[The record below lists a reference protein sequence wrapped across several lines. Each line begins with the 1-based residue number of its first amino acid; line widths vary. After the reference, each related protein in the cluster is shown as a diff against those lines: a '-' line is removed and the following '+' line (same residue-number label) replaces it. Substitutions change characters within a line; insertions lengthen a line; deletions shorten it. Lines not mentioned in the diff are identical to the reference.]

1 MTTQH
6 NLELAVG
13 RVLWLGIMAST
24 VCLTAGLLMTLAGE
38 TGVVAGRL
46 LTVGLIVL
54 LATPAARVVVSV
66 VDYTLDRDWPFALLT
81 TVVLLELILSVLAA
95 IYGFQL

>member
-13 RVLWLGIMAST
+13 RVLRLGIMAST
-24 VCLTAGLLMTLAGE
+24 VCRTAGLLMTHAGE
-38 TGVVAGRL
+38 TGIVAGRL

-81 TVVLLELILSVLAA
+81 TIVLLELILIVLAA
-95 IYGFQL
+95 VYGFQL

>member
-1 MTTQH
+1 MTKQH

-13 RVLWLGIMAST
+13 RVLWLGIMASS
-24 VCLTAGLLMTLAGE
+24 VCLTAGLLMTLAGG

-81 TVVLLELILSVLAA
+81 AIVLLELILSVLAA
-95 IYGFQL
+95 VYGFQL